1 MANFGTLITML
12 VIQNVV
18 TAGVAL
24 WWMRRVASSSKSA
37 ASPSTV
43 ALSVKD
49 TLHSFGL
56 SLPDRRLVGLAL
68 GLGIMLFVFIQGF
81 EYVQLVLLQRIL
93 PMSVYASLKRWSDT
107 TGAGPLF
114 VLLDAPWK
122 KLAFAFVGTLI
133 APFGEEMF
141 FRGFAY
147 NAIKRR
153 TGITTAIVVSALLFG
168 MAHLNPFAL
177 PLICLMGAAFA
188 LAYQR
193 TGSLWTSIIMH
204 AVHNGLA
211 FGLMAY
217 QMRYR

>member
-18 TAGVAL
+18 MAGVAL
-24 WWMRRVASSSKSA
+24 WWMRRAASSSRSA
-37 ASPSTV
+37 ASPSAV
-43 ALSVKD
+43 ASSAKD
-49 TLHSFGL
+49 TLKFFGL
-56 SLPDRRLVGLAL
+56 SLPDRRLIGLAL
-68 GLGIMLFVFIQGF
+68 GLGIALFVLIQGL
-81 EYVQLVLLQRIL
+81 EYVQTTLLQDML
-93 PMSVYASLKRWSDT
+93 PISAYSAMKRWSDT

-114 VLLDAPWK
+114 VLLDSPWK
-122 KLAFAFVGTLI
+122 KLAFASVGTLI

-204 AVHNGLA
+204 AAHNGLA